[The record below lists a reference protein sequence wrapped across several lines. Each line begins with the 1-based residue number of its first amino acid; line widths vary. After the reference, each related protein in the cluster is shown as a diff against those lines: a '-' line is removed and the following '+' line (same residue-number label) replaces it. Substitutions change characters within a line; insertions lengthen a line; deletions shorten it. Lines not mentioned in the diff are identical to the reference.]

1 MIGAL
6 GASPISSVTS
16 AGLNS
21 FVSLLSAKPS
31 KAFGAERWARAYTKT
46 RGIII
51 NKELLKDKPI
61 DLNKGYQF
69 QFNPQTID
77 DVKTT
82 LYEQRGY
89 AGLPYVDHVWSGGG
103 ERLITFELFLDNTPQ
118 SHTPGFR
125 PTEYGSSLSDDL
137 SEANKEG
144 YGYDA
149 SGRLTTNG
157 KKNYVGQDFVEN
169 AVSIGKSIA
178 NQVTSIVPSK
188 KPSGFSWVENGAY
201 SHTRINE
208 RGVLPEVELL
218 QSFLYPAPLVGE
230 STPKFAEGGV
240 VSNNQFR
247 PPATAV
253 LCIGPIY
260 LEGVLKALPVKYTL
274 FDEDLT
280 PIRATVNVEFSVFEF
295 AEVTRLIEQKK

>member
-1 MIGAL
+1 MIEVL
-6 GASPISSVTS
+6 GSSPISSVTS
-16 AGLNS
+16 AGLNQ
-21 FVSLLSAKPS
+21 FVSLLRTRPS
-31 KAFGAERWARAYTKT
+31 GAYSDVYDRTYVKT

-51 NKELLKDKPI
+51 NKEFLDENPI

-89 AGLPYVDHVWSGGG
+89 AGLPYVDHVWGGGG
-103 ERLITFELFLDNTPQ
+103 ERIISFELFLDNTPA
-118 SHTPGFR
+118 SHTPAFR
-125 PTEYGSSLSDDL
+125 PKAYGRTLAKEL
-137 SEANKEG
+137 NNANTEG
-144 YGYDA
+144 YGEDA
-149 SGRLTTNG
+149 T
-157 KKNYVGQDFVEN
+157 
-169 AVSIGKSIA
+169 KSQGIPDNSTKQFA
-178 NQVTSIVPSK
+178 FTGEGYSVTRVDK
-188 KPSGFSWVENGAY
+188 
-201 SHTRINE
+201 
-208 RGVLPEVELL
+208 RGILPDVELL

-230 STPKFAEGGV
+230 STPKFAEGGI

-247 PPATAV
+247 PPATVV

>member
-6 GASPISSVTS
+6 GATPISSVTS
-16 AGLNS
+16 AGMNE
-21 FVSLLSAKPS
+21 FVSLLSTKAS
-31 KAFGAERWARAYTKT
+31 KAFGSERWARAYTKT

-51 NKELLKDKPI
+51 NKEFLKDKPI

-69 QFNPQTID
+69 QFNPQTIE
-77 DVKTT
+77 DVKATS
-82 LYEQRGY
+82 YEQRKY
-89 AGLPYVDHVWSGGG
+89 AGLPYVDHIWGGGG

-118 SHTPGFR
+118 SHTQGFR
-125 PTEYGSSLSDDL
+125 PTEYGSRLASDLSD
-137 SEANKEG
+137 ANKRG

-149 SGRLTTNG
+149 SGRLSTNG
-157 KKNYVGQDFVEN
+157 SKNYVGQDFIEN
-169 AVSIGKSIA
+169 VNSVGRSIR

-188 KPSGFSWVENGAY
+188 SPSGFNWVENGAH
-201 SHTRINE
+201 SHTRINK
-208 RGVLPEVELL
+208 RGILPEVELL

-230 STPKFAEGGV
+230 STPKFAEGGI
-240 VSNNQFR
+240 VSSNQFR

-253 LCIGPIY
+253 LCLGPLY
-260 LEGVLKALPVKYTL
+260 LEGVIKSLPIKYTL

-295 AEVTRLIEQKK
+295 AKITRLIEQKK

>member
-1 MIGAL
+1 MIGVL
-6 GASPISSVTS
+6 GSSPISNVTA

-21 FVSLLSAKPS
+21 FVSLLNSKPS
-31 KAFGAERWARAYTKT
+31 GAYGTERLSRAYTKT

-51 NKELLKDKPI
+51 NKEFLRDNPI

-69 QFNPQTID
+69 QFNPQTIED
-77 DVKTT
+77 AKTT

-89 AGLPYVDHVWSGGG
+89 AGLPYVDHIWGGGG
-103 ERLITFELFLDNTPQ
+103 ERLIMFELFLDNTPA
-118 SHTPGFR
+118 SHTQTFR
-125 PTEYGSSLSDDL
+125 PTEYNSYLADDVSS
-137 SEANKEG
+137 ANKEG

-149 SGRLTTNG
+149 SGRLVTNG
-157 KKNYVGQDFVEN
+157 SRNYVGKDFIEN
-169 AVSIGKSIA
+169 TVSIGRSMS
-178 NQVTSIVPSK
+178 NSVTSVKPSK
-188 KPSGFSWVENGAY
+188 NPTSFQWTGNGAY
-201 SHTRINE
+201 SHTRIHE

-230 STPKFAEGGV
+230 ETPKFAEGGV
-240 VSNNQFR
+240 VSPNQFR

-253 LCIGPIY
+253 LCIGPLY
-260 LEGVLKALPVKYTL
+260 LEGVVKALPIKYTL

-295 AEVTRLIEQKK
+295 AEVERRIEQKK